1 MRALWGRDHRRT
13 RGRARVGTLRL
24 CRVPTTAATFA
35 DFYVGQGRGVVKE
48 REIKAVKDYAVS
60 GYAHAHVTIK
70 PWTVYVDRTRLV
82 DKGGRPRRFST
93 EAAAMTAARR
103 AIT

>member
-1 MRALWGRDHRRT
+1 M
-13 RGRARVGTLRL
+13 
-24 CRVPTTAATFA
+24 
-35 DFYVGQGRGVVKE
+35 KE

-70 PWTVYVDRTRLV
+70 PWVAYVDRKRLV

-93 EAAAMTAARR
+93 ERAAMAAARR
-103 AIT
+103 SIA